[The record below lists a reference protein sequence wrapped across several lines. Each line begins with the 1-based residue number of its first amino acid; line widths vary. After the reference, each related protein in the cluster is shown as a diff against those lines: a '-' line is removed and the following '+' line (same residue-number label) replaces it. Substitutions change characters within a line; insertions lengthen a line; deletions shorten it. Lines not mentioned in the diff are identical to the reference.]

1 MGCARTAGSSNLG
14 KPYLNRGSVAV
25 IVCHCRVVTDRA
37 VVDAVRDGARSLA
50 GVCRSTGAGQDC
62 GACVFSLKRL
72 VCEHDNAVEAA
83 HLSEV
88 DVAAS

>member
-1 MGCARTAGSSNLG
+1 
-14 KPYLNRGSVAV
+14 V

-37 VVDAVRDGARSLA
+37 VGEAVRQGARSLA

-72 VCEHDNAVEAA
+72 VCEHGSAVAA
-83 HLSEV
+83 NGAAAVASAPTLGPVSPSLTLSEV